1 MIDFLS
7 QLLGDVN
14 QERTITIKTKPQS
27 KKDVPPEMPLD
38 GSSANI
44 PQNVLDLM
52 RMQAMAMQ
60 DPTQSFQQ
68 MPMSQNPYGM
78 V

>member
-7 QLLGDVN
+7 QLLGDMN
-14 QERTITIKTKPQS
+14 QERTITIKTKPQ
-27 KKDVPPEMPLD
+27 KRDAPPEMPLD

-60 DPTQSFQQ
+60 DPMQSFQQ